1 MYSNRLRLALIITLA
16 VGALE
21 VIGGI
26 LSNSLAL
33 ISDSLHVFTDSIALA
48 VALVALRLALR
59 PHTPLLTYGYHRIE
73 VLAAFINLAMLSA
86 VSVVIIYEAY
96 KRVIEPV
103 GISWNTML
111 TIGIVGLAAN
121 IIVLKVVGIDK
132 DKHLVIESARL
143 HILNDILSSIGVV
156 AASIVIS
163 VTSLYIIDILVS
175 IGIVGLIIRY
185 VVIMIKRCV
194 VILLEGAPEGIDVS
208 KVMGDI
214 YSIQGIVD
222 VHDLHV
228 WSIAP
233 DMSALS
239 VHVIVKHGIN
249 GNEIIKSIN
258 DMLASKYGIKHT
270 TIQVEVEDIL
280 RLKPGSD
287 SQVVRQPRDQQA

>member
-16 VGALE
+16 VGVLE
-21 VIGGI
+21 VVGGI

-48 VALVALRLALR
+48 VALVALRLALK
-59 PHTPLLTYGYHRIE
+59 PHTPLLTYGYHRVE
-73 VLAAFINLAMLSA
+73 VLAAFINLALLSA
-86 VSVVIIYEAY
+86 VSVVIVYEAY

-103 GISWNTML
+103 IISWDTML
-111 TIGIVGLAAN
+111 AVGIVGLAVN
-121 IIVLKVVGIDK
+121 IIVLKVVDIDK
-132 DKHLVIESARL
+132 DKQFAIESAKL
-143 HILNDILSSIGVV
+143 HILSDALSSIGVI
-156 AASIVIS
+156 AASIAIS
-163 VTSLYIIDILVS
+163 LTSLYIIDILVS

-185 VVIMIKRCV
+185 VTMMIKRCV
-194 VILLEGAPEGIDVS
+194 VILLEGAPEEIDVS
-208 KVMGDI
+208 KVRDDI

-249 GNEIIKSIN
+249 GNDIIKSIN
-258 DMLASKYGIKHT
+258 DVLSSKYRIRHT

-280 RLKPGSD
+280 RPKPGLD
-287 SQVVRQPRDQQA
+287 SQVVRQPRDQQT